1 MLFGLVPKSRRPN
14 PVEMAYITTRNNR
27 FYVVAYDG
35 VDPATGKERRRWH
48 AAGRLRADAEAIA
61 NSLSKVASGPALGAL
76 DGMTLVEFLT
86 DNWLNERQHRVRPTT
101 AARYRWIID
110 PYITPTVGSYRLRS
124 IRTEHLDD
132 LYANLSAGGGRDGR
146 ALASKTVH
154 EVHLIVASALRD
166 AQRKGL
172 VRDNV
177 AAEAKRPSRQRRA
190 HSGPETWTADELR
203 TFLGSAASHRLYP
216 ALHLAATTGMR
227 RGELAGLHWGDW
239 NSTNHR
245 LSINRSRQALHG
257 RATEFATKTRTS
269 RRCIDLDHLTEQLLN
284 EWKRS
289 QQRQGNPTG
298 TRDPIFTNPAGGALH
313 PETISQLFARIM
325 RRSGLPPIRFH
336 DLRHTHAS
344 LLVANG
350 VPIKVV
356 SERLGHAHPSFTIHT
371 YQHLLPGMSATA
383 ARQFA
388 ELIAR

>member
-1 MLFGLVPKSRRPN
+1 
-14 PVEMAYITTRNNR
+14 MAYITTRNNR

-35 VDPATGKERRRWH
+35 IDPATGRERRRWH
-48 AAGRLRADAEAIA
+48 AAGRSRADAEAIA
-61 NSLSKVASGPALGAL
+61 NSLTNATSGSTLAAV

-110 PYITPTVGSYRLRS
+110 HYITPTVGNYRLRS
-124 IRTEHLDD
+124 IRTEHLDG
-132 LYANLSAGGGRDGR
+132 LYANLSAGGGRDGL

-166 AQRKGL
+166 DHRNGL
-172 VRDNV
+172 VHHNV
-177 AAEAKRPSRQRRA
+177 ATEAKRPSRQRQS
-190 HSGPETWTADELR
+190 HCGPETWTADELR
-203 TFLGSAASHRLYP
+203 TFLGCASPHRLYP

-269 RRCIDLDHLTEQLLN
+269 RRSIDLDPGTEQLLN
-284 EWKRS
+284 EWKRN
-289 QQRQGNPTG
+289 QQREGNPTG
-298 TRDPIFTNPAGGALH
+298 TRAPIFTNPAGGALH
-313 PETISQLFARIM
+313 PETVSQLFARIM

-350 VPIKVV
+350 VPNQGCFRTARPRPPVV
-356 SERLGHAHPSFTIHT
+356 HDPHLPTPAPRHGRHRSPTIRRSHR
-371 YQHLLPGMSATA
+371 PVDNK
-383 ARQFA
+383 
-388 ELIAR
+388 